1 MIVETLVNWY
11 MHKMICTDE
20 AGKGR
25 NAKKGHSVLHVDAD
39 VLKYKTNDDEQ
50 EFHIGVEAPV
60 AITTKLSHIRMS
72 INDGPIFQ
80 DALNNTKCSIGFIIG
95 LVVIFL

>member
-1 MIVETLVNWY
+1 MP
-11 MHKMICTDE
+11 KMICTYE

-72 INDGPIFQ
+72 IDAIFISKDG
-80 DALNNTKCSIGFIIG
+80 LNNTSRSIVFVG
-95 LVVIFL
+95 